1 MGNVEQKKE
10 NNKPKED
17 ENSNFI
23 RKLFW
28 GAISVFIGVTLLFFY
43 INNWA
48 FPTVNVTSNNDSSN
62 TLSNLGTIGDYFG
75 GLINPLLGFV
85 SFCALLYTIQIQMK
99 SLAKQSEELELTR
112 EELSRSAEAQE
123 ESSKIF
129 RQQQFESTFFSLL
142 NQIILSIENFH
153 KHHIETQSQPVNL
166 YHTGLVREQ
175 IITIHKVIKRISHN
189 QDLND
194 AWRKINSYDNSLPK
208 IFILI
213 YQLLKLID
221 IYDIE
226 LSKGKKKKPSK
237 KAKSYSNILRSCL
250 DGDFLQLFAINGC
263 RTDFNNMDIYKGY
276 IEKYSLL
283 EHMSFK
289 FRNDSNVSEILKE
302 MTNVYSEDAFGD
314 SDAYKELKN
323 SQQHIS

>member
-1 MGNVEQKKE
+1 MGNSEGNKSEDKK
-10 NNKPKED
+10 
-17 ENSNFI
+17 SYFI
-23 RKLFW
+23 HSLLG
-28 GAISVFIGVTLLFFY
+28 GAVGVFIGVTLLFFY
-43 INNWA
+43 INKWTL
-48 FPTVNVTSNNDSSN
+48 PVVNDENS

-85 SFCALLYTIQIQMK
+85 SFCALLYTIRIQMK

-112 EELSRSAEAQE
+112 EELRATKEELARSAKAQE

-153 KHHIETQSQPVNL
+153 KSHMEIRTIPIDKTNL
-166 YHTGLVREQ
+166 TDL
-175 IITIHKVIKRISHN
+175 INKKDKKITIHKVIKNISQN
-189 QDLND
+189 KDLGE
-194 AWRKINSYDNSLPK
+194 AWRNINLYDNSLSK

-221 IYDIE
+221 GYDIE

-276 IEKYSLL
+276 IEKYALL

-302 MTNVYSEDAFGD
+302 MTNVYAENAFGN
-314 SDAYKELKN
+314 SDAYRELKN
-323 SQQHIS
+323 SQQQIS

>member
-1 MGNVEQKKE
+1 MDNEYLQKIK
-10 NNKPKED
+10 NT
-17 ENSNFI
+17 
-23 RKLFW
+23 
-28 GAISVFIGVTLLFFY
+28 AIKFVVLVIVLFFVLY
-43 INNWA
+43 
-48 FPTVNVTSNNDSSN
+48 
-62 TLSNLGTIGDYFG
+62 LGFKGDGGELGVIGDYFG
-75 GLINPLLGFV
+75 GMLNPVFGFLSLL
-85 SFCALLYTIQIQMK
+85 ALLYTINIQLK
-99 SLAKQSEELELTR
+99 ALKIQSEELKLTREELEATR

-142 NQIILSIENFH
+142 NQIILIIENFH
-153 KHHIETQSQPVNL
+153 KHHIETQSQPVKL
-166 YHTGLVREQ
+166 YPSALVKEQ
-175 IITIHKVIKRISHN
+175 RITIHKVIKRISHN

-221 IYDIE
+221 DYDIE